1 MAKWWK
7 FILFNSSN
15 LPPRRLD
22 QSVTIDHVDLDGGG
36 DSNFDNADDAQLS
49 SGTFERST
57 VFNISIATS
66 KYDHQRLLLFLCRN
80 TVH

>member
-22 QSVTIDHVDLDGGG
+22 QSVTIDHVDLDS
-36 DSNFDNADDAQLS
+36 DFDDAHDAQLRMMPIYII
-49 SGTFERST
+49 FLERH
-57 VFNISIATS
+57 SI
-66 KYDHQRLLLFLCRN
+66 RLF
-80 TVH
+80 H